1 MQVQATDPQQ
11 IPFTEEL
18 KICIVSKGDRCETF
32 GKKTFRN
39 IIKNAN
45 VDLTSQCSLW
55 LQTPETFEEHLKY
68 GIKQYLLPAGL
79 RSVYNEI
86 TKRHAQGQRIVILH
100 DDVGGIKEPSA
111 ILGKT
116 KQVEDCGAL
125 FQRVFEVM
133 EKEGAKL
140 GGLYGSLRNMP
151 RDGDE
156 YTLGLQMIFDPVTF
170 LFNQKSIV
178 LKEEF
183 DLFLDIHR
191 MLEFHRQG
199 FPILRMNKVGIDT
212 VMNKTNDDTGFGFRT
227 QKMWADALPALLA
240 EYRSYI
246 SGAPKWKTRWYS
258 FSFKEVCVVSFVL
271 QESIYKGC
279 SA

>member
-11 IPFTEEL
+11 IPFTEEI

-45 VDLTSQCSLW
+45 VDLASQCSLW
-55 LQTPETFEEHLKY
+55 LQTPETFDEHKKY
-68 GIKQYLLPAGL
+68 GIKQHLVPVGL
-79 RSVYNEI
+79 RSTYNVI
-86 TKRHAQGQRIVILH
+86 TQRHAQGQRLVILH
-100 DDVGGIKEPSA
+100 DDVNGIFQPSA
-111 ILGKT
+111 IDGKR

-125 FQRVFEVM
+125 FQHVFVLM
-133 EKEGAKL
+133 EQDDARL
-140 GGLYGSLRNMP
+140 GGLLPSTRNLKS
-151 RDGDE
+151 DGDE
-156 YTLGLQMIFDPVTF
+156 YTIGLQMIFDPVTF
-170 LFNQKSIV
+170 IVNQKDIV
-178 LKEEF
+178 LREQF

-191 MLEFHRQG
+191 MLEFHKG
-199 FPILRMNKVGIDT
+199 GHPILKMNKYAIDT
-212 VMNKTNDDTGFGFRT
+212 TMNKANDNTGFGFRT

-258 FSFKEVCVVSFVL
+258 FSFKEVCVVWFVL